1 MSLDSAIREQLS
13 AVRRRDASRRILT
26 EAIRAHHQETRL
38 GFGVLTANA
47 AFAAKMRGGRR
58 ALNEYTASGEGEGDA
73 LGLFDQAFQLVSDR
87 AMSSLFEPFLNR
99 ILSSLGLDDHP
110 RFREVIS
117 GIIVDTVS
125 RMVTSAIKGEI
136 PLQRMGDC
144 EFISKQ
150 LALSTSEALPKA
162 LLNTF
167 MTPGVEPTGV
177 MKTFGESISNY
188 FAGTETVEKIA
199 DVFQEFVC
207 KVSFADLIT
216 RGADAIGDAVGG
228 EPSQGD
234 AR

>member
-13 AVRRRDASRRILT
+13 AIRRRDASRRILT
-26 EAIRAHHQETRL
+26 EAIRAHRQETRL

-47 AFAAKMRGGRR
+47 AFASKMRAGRR
-58 ALNEYTASGEGEGDA
+58 ALNEYASGEGEGGA
-73 LGLFDQAFQLVSDR
+73 LGLFDQAFQVVSDR
-87 AMSSLFEPFLNR
+87 AMSSLFEPFLDR
-99 ILSSLGLDDHP
+99 ILTSLGLDDHP

-136 PLQRMGDC
+136 PLQKMGDC
-144 EFISKQ
+144 AFISKQ
-150 LALSTSEALPKA
+150 LALSTAEVLPKA
-162 LLNTF
+162 LFNSF

-177 MKTFGESISNY
+177 MKTFGEAVSNY

-199 DVFQEFVC
+199 NVFQEFVC

-228 EPSQGD
+228 ESSQGD
-234 AR
+234 VR